1 MPSDYSPRWHPPAQ
15 VGEPSALLPRQSR
28 VPATSG
34 TLGAFAQA
42 FQVQVDF
49 SFSLRKDS
57 TKEMTL
63 FEVASTLAACV

>member
-1 MPSDYSPRWHPPAQ
+1 
-15 VGEPSALLPRQSR
+15 